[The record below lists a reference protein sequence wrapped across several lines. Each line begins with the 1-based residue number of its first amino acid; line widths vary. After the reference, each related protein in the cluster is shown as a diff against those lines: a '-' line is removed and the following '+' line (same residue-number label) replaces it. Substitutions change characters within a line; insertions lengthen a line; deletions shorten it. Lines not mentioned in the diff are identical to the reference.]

1 MLYKSSTGGDD
12 TLKYRDSFVRTV
24 FSIFGIIIISKI
36 LGFVKQI
43 VVAGAFGATIE
54 TDLISLSEGLTVNIE
69 YVIVQTLITAFVP
82 IYIQAK
88 ARSEADSSRLV
99 SDSLKIFAG
108 FSAVLAVA
116 VILLAPAL
124 ARIIAPTYDAVLT
137 KRLAGYLRLFAPVL
151 IFFSI
156 QAILHALLN
165 ANEKFL
171 PGQLIGFNQSAI
183 LIALTL
189 TVGAT
194 FGPKTLAIGFVICP
208 VYNVCYLAL
217 CARKSFHFERGKP
230 CFSDDIRSLLQ
241 MIWPLLLGYAA
252 VFINQQVDKIIVSG
266 MAEGTV
272 TTMGYSATLS
282 NFVMTFIG
290 VVSSIAYTRIS
301 KRIAFGSTKAA
312 SAFAICL
319 AGILVTFFLPIT
331 IITMGCSEDIVCI
344 VFQRGAFD
352 EIAAAKGA
360 RALAG
365 YASTFVAYAFGTAF
379 SRLQYGHKNTK
390 TPMINSSV
398 GISFNIVLSILLYK
412 PLGVFG
418 VTLASSAAEFVT
430 AALNM
435 ISAKRLGM
443 VDNYR
448 PLLQYL
454 PIWLF
459 GGVLCAVLA
468 ILGKGWFEAC
478 GALLRFALITLIS
491 GGAYAIIA
499 IPPILKTMKRNALL
513 K

>member
-1 MLYKSSTGGDD
+1 M
-12 TLKYRDSFVRTV
+12 
-24 FSIFGIIIISKI
+24 FSISGIIIISKI

-171 PGQLIGFNQSAI
+171 PGQFVGFNQSVI
-183 LIALTL
+183 LIILTL
-189 TVGAT
+189 SLGSAL
-194 FGPKTLAIGFVICP
+194 GPKTLALGFVVYP
-208 VYNVCYLAL
+208 VFNACYLAF
-217 CARKSFHFERGKP
+217 CARKSFRFDRGYP
-230 CFSDDIRSLLQ
+230 RFSDDIRSLLQ
-241 MIWPLLLGYAA
+241 MIWPLLLGYAV

-272 TTMGYSATLS
+272 TAMGYGATLS
-282 NFVMTFIG
+282 NFVATFIG
-290 VVSSIAYTRIS
+290 VISSVIYTRLS
-301 KRIAFGSTKAA
+301 EKVVSGSTDDA
-312 SAFAICL
+312 STFAMHS
-319 AGILVTFFLPIT
+319 AGILGTCFLPIT
-331 IITMGCSEDIVCI
+331 IITAFCSRDIVSI
-344 VFQRGAFD
+344 VFQRGAFH
-352 EIAAAKGA
+352 ENAVLGAAY
-360 RALAG
+360 ALAG
-365 YASTFVAYAFGTAF
+365 YSFMFVPHAFKDIFG
-379 SRLQYGHKNTK
+379 RLQYGHKNTK
-390 TPMINSSV
+390 TPMINNSI
-398 GISFNIVLSILLYK
+398 GISFNIILSILLYK

-418 VTLASSAAEFVT
+418 VTLASSAAEFVS

-443 VDNYR
+443 VDKYR

-454 PIWLF
+454 PTWLF
-459 GGVLCAVLA
+459 GGVLCTVLT
-468 ILGKGWFEAC
+468 IFGRGWFGVC
-478 GALLRFALITLIS
+478 GSLLRFILITLVS

-499 IPPILKTMKRNALL
+499 LPLVLKTIKNTALL